1 MSDEDIV
8 RFWPTINDLL
18 GLIVVLSN
26 VINTQND
33 SMSNNLWMQSD
44 YFACQ
49 KSLHMNQSGSTQSIK
64 QRITQIWQNEFAF
77 DLFSVNQKPSH
88 ANSVNTIILFL
99 SSFFRAMKHITNQTK
114 TNINVNKVIF
124 LPNESII

>member
-1 MSDEDIV
+1 MSDEDIEI
-8 RFWPTINDLL
+8 FWPTINDLL
-18 GLIVVLSN
+18 VLIVVLSY

-33 SMSNNLWMQSD
+33 NMSNNN

-64 QRITQIWQNEFAF
+64 QRITQIWKNEFAF

>member
-33 SMSNNLWMQSD
+33 SMSNNL
-44 YFACQ
+44 
-49 KSLHMNQSGSTQSIK
+49 
-64 QRITQIWQNEFAF
+64 
-77 DLFSVNQKPSH
+77 
-88 ANSVNTIILFL
+88 
-99 SSFFRAMKHITNQTK
+99 
-114 TNINVNKVIF
+114 
-124 LPNESII
+124 